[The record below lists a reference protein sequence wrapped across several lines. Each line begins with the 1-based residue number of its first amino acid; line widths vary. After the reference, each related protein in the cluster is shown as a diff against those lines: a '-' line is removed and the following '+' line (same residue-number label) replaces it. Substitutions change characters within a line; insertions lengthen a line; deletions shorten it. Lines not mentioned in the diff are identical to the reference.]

1 MGIIRKQSI
10 GGMIFT
16 YIGVILGFV
25 NLIIITPK
33 LLNTEEIGLLQLLVA
48 ISVIMS
54 QVGSLGFMGVINR
67 LFPYF
72 RNPENKHHGFGFLL
86 ILIGITGFLLVSIG
100 YYYLQPYLIKT
111 NIEKSPLFVEYI
123 HWLLPL
129 TFFSLQFN
137 LLDSFTKAV
146 YNAVLGTFLKE
157 LFVRMGNLLL
167 LILYFFD
174 LVSFDTYVLIYVV
187 NLSLPAVIL
196 YVYLLWKGEIGFRIN
211 RSAFTPQFRKDIFSV
226 AMFSL
231 ISGFGGMAVLNID
244 KYMINQYLDLSATG
258 IYSIAF
264 YFSTLIL
271 MPNRSLAKIAITL
284 VAESWKKKD
293 MDNIRDIYYK
303 SSINQTL
310 IGMLLFLGIWCN
322 VHNIFAFLP
331 PEYEAGKYVILFIGI
346 GNLVNMA
353 SGVSMQIIGTSPRYK
368 VQTYL
373 ILFLIILVIG
383 TNMAFIPTYGIF
395 GAAIASFISTLLYV
409 SFRIFYLY
417 RHYHIHPFSI
427 AHGKALLVFIVVLGL
442 NFILPEFKNLYLDL
456 VIRSALITIVF
467 ILASYILKLSEDGLL
482 LLRDLRQKFKI

>member
-54 QVGSLGFMGVINR
+54 QVGSLGFMGVVNR

-86 ILIGITGFLLVSIG
+86 ILIGITGFLLVSFG
-100 YYYLQPYLIKT
+100 YFFLQPYLIKT

-157 LFVRMGNLLL
+157 LFVRVGNLLL
-167 LILYFFD
+167 LIFYFFD

-196 YVYLLWKGEIGFRIN
+196 YIYLLWKGEVGFRIN
-211 RSAFTPQFRKDIFSV
+211 RSAFTPQFRKEIFTV
-226 AMFSL
+226 AMYSL
-231 ISGFGGMAVLNID
+231 IGGFGGIAVLNID

-271 MPNRSLAKIAITL
+271 MPNRSLAKISITL
-284 VAESWKKKD
+284 VSENWKNQDLNAIK
-293 MDNIRDIYYK
+293 DIYYK

-331 PEYEAGKYVILFIGI
+331 PEYEAGKYVILFTGF
-346 GNLVNMA
+346 GNLINMA
-353 SGVSMQIIGTSPRYK
+353 SGISMQIIGTSPRYK

-373 ILFLIILVIG
+373 ILFLILLVVG
-383 TNMAFIPTYGIF
+383 TNIAFIPAYGIF
-395 GAAIASFISTLLYV
+395 GAALASFISTLIYV
-409 SFRIFYLY
+409 SFRVFYLH
-417 RHYHIHPFSI
+417 RHYHIHPFSM
-427 AHGKALLVFIVVLGL
+427 AHGKALLVFIIILGL
-442 NFILPEFKNLYLDL
+442 NYLLPEMGNLYIDL
-456 VIRSALITIVF
+456 IIRSILITVLF
-467 ILASYILKLSEDGLL
+467 VSAAYMLRLSEDGVLL
-482 LLRDLRQKFKI
+482 LKDLRERFKV